1 MVSLSVF
8 GRELGLMIYRSG
20 PKSEGMN
27 VVGDL
32 CRAGERC
39 FSSLLKGMP
48 TTMTQL

>member
-1 MVSLSVF
+1 MW
-8 GRELGLMIYRSG
+8 SG
-20 PKSEGMN
+20 SRDALDDLP
-27 VVGDL
+27 VGTEVRGDERGHEDL